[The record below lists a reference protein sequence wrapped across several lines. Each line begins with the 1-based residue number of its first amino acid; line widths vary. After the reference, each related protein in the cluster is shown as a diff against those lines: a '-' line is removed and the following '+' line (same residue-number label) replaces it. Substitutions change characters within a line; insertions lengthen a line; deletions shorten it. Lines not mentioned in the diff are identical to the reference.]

1 MRAAQNMEVWLKVV
15 FDLWGDG
22 VKGVDMDEGMY
33 CWSVMFALVW
43 SRI

>member
-22 VKGVDMDEGMY
+22 VKGVEWMRECIAG
-33 CWSVMFALVW
+33 A
-43 SRI
+43 